1 MQFLY
6 LRILYTLTRR
16 FVSVKN
22 RILLLLK
29 ILSLFVFERMDR
41 INLFEVD
48 SSLLTFNFTMIEES
62 G

>member
-6 LRILYTLTRR
+6 LRILYTLTHR

-48 SSLLTFNFTMIEES
+48 SSLLTFNFTMIEKS